1 MGFRAKR
8 QLGGKTTDIKK
19 KMNHSKTE
27 KMFLLKHFGEKESG
41 VIWRDA
47 GVMGV
52 CLDHPKM
59 VL

>member
-1 MGFRAKR
+1 
-8 QLGGKTTDIKK
+8 
-19 KMNHSKTE
+19 MNHSKTE

-47 GVMGV
+47 GVMGG